1 MCLFATRG
9 HVYDSSQPFWYGTD
23 NVMDFWEDV
32 MDLEADEIIR
42 KLEQWACMH
51 GKSKSNVFCDGH

>member
-9 HVYDSSQPFWYGTD
+9 HVYDSSQPFWYRMD
-23 NVMDFWEDV
+23 NMMDFWEDV
-32 MDLEADEIIR
+32 MDLEADEIVC

-51 GKSKSNVFCDGH
+51 GKSKSDVFYNGH

>member
-1 MCLFATRG
+1 
-9 HVYDSSQPFWYGTD
+9 
-23 NVMDFWEDV
+23 MDFWGDV

-51 GKSKSNVFCDGH
+51 GKSKLNVFCDGH

>member
-1 MCLFATRG
+1 
-9 HVYDSSQPFWYGTD
+9 
-23 NVMDFWEDV
+23 
-32 MDLEADEIIR
+32 MDLEADEIIH